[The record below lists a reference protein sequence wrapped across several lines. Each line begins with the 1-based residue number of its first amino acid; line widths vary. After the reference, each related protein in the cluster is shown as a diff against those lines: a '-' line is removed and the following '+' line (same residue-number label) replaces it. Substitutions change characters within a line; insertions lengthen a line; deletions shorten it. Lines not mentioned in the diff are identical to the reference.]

1 MSLLKAFTL
10 VLACSYGSTEV
21 LKQTQLS
28 ISRAASR
35 TARIECHVAV
45 SDFGRAYLHW
55 YRQRPGAAPE
65 RILYFSLQVH
75 VDQQHSYSVEIAV
88 LAKSS
93 RMFLLQVLILA
104 LFWPYGH
111 AQLLLQQIQTSVTKE
126 QYKTARMD
134 CKISGL
140 QNFKS
145 AVIHWYQQ
153 ISSRAP
159 EWILFISESEPS
171 IDQHF
176 DKNKFHCEKDPNKQ
190 ISTLTD
196 WQVIV
201 DEQVEMPKC

>member
-1 MSLLKAFTL
+1 MSYKL
-10 VLACSYGSTEV
+10 
-21 LKQTQLS
+21 QLM
-28 ISRAASR
+28 
-35 TARIECHVAV
+35 
-45 SDFGRAYLHW
+45 
-55 YRQRPGAAPE
+55 
-65 RILYFSLQVH
+65 LYNSLFPP
-75 VDQQHSYSVEIAV
+75 
-88 LAKSS
+88 L
-93 RMFLLQVLILA
+93 FLLLD
-104 LFWPYGH
+104 GH

-190 ISTLTD
+190 ISTLTVND
-196 WQVIV
+196 VTHNDTATYYCAAWDHTALTNNREFVQIPILKT
-201 DEQVEMPKC
+201 EPQPF